1 MSGLNYHA
9 PTKQFTFP
17 LRTLEGAAMSL
28 RYAIKHIRL
37 LAGLPLTPHQE
48 AVPMGDA
55 QFAEKALLDLAADLG
70 IDLGTTRPGKLDVA
84 DAE

>member
-9 PTKQFTFP
+9 QTKQFTFP
-17 LRTLEGAAMSL
+17 LRTLEIAAMSL

-37 LAGLPLTPHQE
+37 QAGLPLTPHKE
-48 AVPMGDA
+48 AAPMRDA

-70 IDLGTTRPGKLDVA
+70 IDLGTTRPGKLDVS
-84 DAE
+84 DAG